1 VADGAA
7 HRGFDLLVRV
17 AAWLDG
23 APPRWAFHGGWALDA
38 WAGAPTRLHEDVD
51 VAVDRHAAVAVLDR
65 LQGAGVDVDWV
76 VPGARGAAAH
86 QRRRVGEAPRDD
98 VHQAHARRGDVRV
111 DVVLEPWTD
120 GAWRYRRAPEIE
132 LPLERAVRFVRVDGV
147 ELPLLAPA
155 AVLLFKATTVDG
167 RRSRPKDDLDLKR
180 ARAKL
185 AHEDVAWLRA
195 ALDAVAPGHPWGA
208 PAGPLA

>member
-1 VADGAA
+1 MADGAA
-7 HRGFDLLVRV
+7 ERRFDLLAHV

-38 WAGAPTRLHEDVD
+38 WAGAPTRAHDDVD
-51 VAVDRHAAVAVLDR
+51 VAVDRHAAAAVLDR
-65 LQGAGVDVDWV
+65 LQSAGGEVAWV
-76 VPGARGAAAH
+76 VPGARGAAA
-86 QRRRVGEAPRDD
+86 QRRRRVGEAPRDD

-111 DVVLEPWTD
+111 DVVLEPWTE

-132 LPLERAVRFVRVDGV
+132 LPLERAVRSVRVDGV

-167 RRSRPKDDLDLKR
+167 ARSRPKDDLDLKR
-180 ARAKL
+180 VRATL

-195 ALDAVAPGHPWGA
+195 ALDAVTPGHPWCA